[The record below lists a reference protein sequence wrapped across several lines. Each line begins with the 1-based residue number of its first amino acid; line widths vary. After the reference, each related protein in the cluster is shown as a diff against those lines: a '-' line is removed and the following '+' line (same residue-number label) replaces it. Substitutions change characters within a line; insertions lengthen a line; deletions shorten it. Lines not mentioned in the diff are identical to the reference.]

1 MKIARV
7 VGNVV
12 STIRDE
18 SHYNKKTMIVEYVN
32 EKLAPV
38 GPRTIA
44 FDAVDAGIGDIVLV
58 TIDGGATLKFLGKG
72 VLGDVTICGVID
84 EFNYDGNSCFPNR
97 HGGQSS

>member
-18 SHYNKKTMIVEYVN
+18 SHYNKKTMIVAYVN
-32 EKLAPV
+32 EKLEPV

-44 FDAVDAGIGDIVLV
+44 FYAVYAGIG
-58 TIDGGATLKFLGKG
+58 
-72 VLGDVTICGVID
+72 
-84 EFNYDGNSCFPNR
+84 
-97 HGGQSS
+97 